1 MATTLVNPMPP
12 FDPDAEIGVNLA
24 PKRKIWLQDF
34 EMYLVASG
42 VTDKKKKR
50 ALLLYQ
56 AGPRVREIFRQIPD
70 HGDDDDF
77 DTAVNKL
84 NAYFE
89 PQKHRL
95 YDVYQFRQAKQV
107 ETETL
112 DQYYTRLRSLSQNC
126 DFHDPDFEIMVQI
139 VLYGTSSRL
148 RKQALRDPKISLET
162 LLITGRQLERS
173 HIQARHIEEKV
184 HIVEQ
189 DPPVIQALN
198 DRRRTRTV
206 ANMCRNC
213 GGEWPHT
220 NNPCPA
226 KNKECR
232 KCKKLNHFPR
242 VCRSGPK
249 ESPGQST
256 AKLSQSR
263 GDNVRPVNTSDLKE
277 TSSESSDSEYC
288 YAVNTKQ
295 SKSPITKLTINNQK
309 VTFTVDTGSTINII
323 DENTFNTLG
332 HINLKKTNIKA
343 YPVNSTESVKMKG
356 KFQTLVESRKRITV
370 ATIYVTEQDGGCL
383 LGNHTAQ
390 ELGLISLHLNKIGT
404 STNFRKQNNITNTH
418 PVKDKIIQNLLS
430 KHQRVFEGTGKLQ
443 NRQVELIVDRS
454 VKPVVQRQ
462 RRIPFHLR
470 AKVDSELERLEAE
483 DIIEKVP
490 DTEETPWISPV
501 VIVPKKE
508 DKIRLCVDMRA
519 ANKAIKRVCHPIPTV
534 RDISMD
540 LNGAKFFSKLDMS
553 QAYHQLELAPSSRN
567 ITTFITHAGL
577 YRFKR
582 LNYGTNSAAEIFQNT
597 LQQVLHGINGVRN
610 IADDILIYGT
620 TYEEHNKALKEC
632 LQRLEL
638 HGLTL
643 NLDKCRF
650 LKNHLEFF
658 GLLFSHDGVRPD
670 PKKISAFYNTTI
682 PTTVGEVRSLLGMA
696 NYSSQFIPNFATIT
710 EPLRRLTHK
719 EAKFIWGKEQEDA
732 YQKLKTALVNSPVM
746 GYFDTKNESEL
757 IVDASPVGLSAILT
771 QKLPGENASSKIIAY
786 ASRALTPTEQRYCQT
801 EKEALAIVWGIEY
814 FHLYLYGAPFTL
826 YTDHK
831 ALELIFANPLS
842 KPSARIERWLLRLQE
857 YDFNV
862 LYTAGNKNPADFLSR
877 HPTESRKSK
886 HNIAEEYINF
896 VITAAVPHKM
906 NVEEIIQA
914 TDKDEALI
922 ALKKAVTSGSWDDPK
937 VKPYRMLKDEITID
951 HNNKILLRGTR
962 IIIPASLQK
971 RTIQIAHEGHQGQAR
986 TKALLRETVWF
997 PGMDEQVRTELEH
1010 CLACQATA
1018 QPNHPE
1024 PIKTAP
1030 MPNRPWDKVK
1040 IDFYGPLPTGQY
1052 ILVVIDCYSRFPE
1065 IEILATTSAQKVI
1078 PKLDSIFARHGIPSH
1093 LTSDNGPPFQ
1103 SHEFGRYMTAMGIT
1117 HTTSTPL
1124 WPQGNAEVEAFM
1136 KPLGK
1141 AIKTAHLE
1149 RRPWQQ
1155 ELSRFLLA
1163 YRSTPHSTT
1172 KVPPAQLLYNREMRG
1187 KLPSLP
1193 RNHKIVNRHR
1203 EAKENQ
1209 IKAKDKGKEY
1219 ADQRRATKSSNIK
1232 VGDTVLVKQKKK
1244 NKLSTN
1250 FATTP
1255 YTVISIN
1262 GSTIVAGNKDHRITR
1277 NSSFFRKIPSD
1288 IESEEEESVIS
1299 QPHRRETRTGHREDR
1314 TGIPEQQ
1321 DEVMPP
1327 RRSLEQQ
1334 NEVTPARR
1342 STRERTQTEFF
1353 GNPITFH
1360 MINYK

>member
-1 MATTLVNPMPP
+1 MPP

-24 PKRKIWLQDF
+24 PKWKIWLQDF

-56 AGPRVREIFRQIPD
+56 AGPRVHEIFRQIPD

-173 HIQARHIEEKV
+173 HIQARHIEGKV

-232 KCKKLNHFPR
+232 KCKKLNHFAR

-343 YPVNSTESVKMKG
+343 YPFNSTESVKMKG

-771 QKLPGENASSKIIAY
+771 QKLPGENASPKIIAY

-842 KPSARIERWLLRLQE
+842 KPPARIERWLLRLQE

-862 LYTAGNKNPADFLSR
+862 LYTAGNKNPADVLSR

-922 ALKKAVTSGSWDDPK
+922 ALKNAVTSGSWDDPK

-1052 ILVVIDCYSRFPE
+1052 ILVVIDCCSRFPE

-1093 LTSDNGPPFQ
+1093 LTSDNGPPFL

-1172 KVPPAQLLYNREMRG
+1172 KVLPAQLLYNREMRG

-1321 DEVMPP
+1321 DEVMPL

-1360 MINYK
+1360 MINYKW